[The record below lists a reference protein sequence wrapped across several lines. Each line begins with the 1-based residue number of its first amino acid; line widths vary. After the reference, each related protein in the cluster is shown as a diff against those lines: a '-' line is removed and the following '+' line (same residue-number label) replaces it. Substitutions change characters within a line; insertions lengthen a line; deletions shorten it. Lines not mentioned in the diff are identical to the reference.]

1 MNTAMSDNSDKPTF
15 FQKHRLPIM
24 LGILAVSLYAF
35 SILYIMFGKGQI
47 A

>member
-1 MNTAMSDNSDKPTF
+1 MSNNTSPSF
-15 FQKHRLPIM
+15 FKRYRLPLL
-24 LGILAVSLYAF
+24 LGLVAVCLYGG

>member
-1 MNTAMSDNSDKPTF
+1 MNPAMADKQNQPSF
-15 FQKHRLPIM
+15 YQKYRLPIM

-35 SILYIMFGKGQI
+35 SILYIVFGKGQL